1 LATVDQ
7 GTAATKTSKNA
18 DEADETAAETQAR
31 GGAGPNGTSTSLLLQ
46 RRNIQK
52 TGTAIGLYMPPAVN
66 VQYNMD
72 YSDGEIGVMGEALY
86 GLFKELPERNTWMG
100 CY

>member
-1 LATVDQ
+1 MIRLLLARQNEANQTDNHEIAQRRVKKVEAVPAQ
-7 GTAATKTSKNA
+7 GGST
-18 DEADETAAETQAR
+18 
-31 GGAGPNGTSTSLLLQ
+31 TSLVLQ
-46 RRNIQK
+46 RRNIQR

-86 GLFKELPERNTWMG
+86 GLFKRLSKRNTRHG
-100 CY
+100 TAY